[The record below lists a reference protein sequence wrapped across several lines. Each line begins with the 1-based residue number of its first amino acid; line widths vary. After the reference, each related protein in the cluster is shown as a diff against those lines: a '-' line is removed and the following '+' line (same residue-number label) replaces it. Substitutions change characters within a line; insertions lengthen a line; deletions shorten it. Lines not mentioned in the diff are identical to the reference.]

1 MKLLFYIHGLSG
13 GGAERVMATLMN
25 AFVAQGHEVRVVY
38 TSSIDEPVYDL
49 DIKVEQVYMQRLC
62 PMQSNSIVAKIFK
75 RIWKYPAIRRQAKAY
90 KPDFVISFIK
100 ANNNDVLVA
109 LLGSGIPVII
119 GDHTNVDRKYRW
131 PTSFLS
137 NIFYPTATAITML
150 TMRDYDKWKDKY
162 KNVYYMPNP
171 CDLKP
176 KTTIESRRKIV
187 IGVGRVNQWKIK
199 GFDSL
204 IIAWNKIKD
213 KHPDWACQIAGKY
226 SDQSLNELKTIV
238 GESAFESIEFLG
250 FRQDIHDYMQRCEV
264 FCLSSRIEGMPVAL
278 LEAMNLGC
286 ACVSFDCI
294 TGPSEIIEDA
304 KTGLLVKD
312 QDIEDLSNKLDMVL
326 SQKELRELFHRNAH
340 QSVERYSTNSI
351 LKMWNEMFNDLK
363 SK

>member
-25 AFVAQGHEVRVVY
+25 GFVAQGHEVRVVY
-38 TSSIDEPVYDL
+38 TSSFDKPVYNL
-49 DIKVEQVYMQRLC
+49 DARVEQVYMQSKCLLK
-62 PMQSNSIVAKIFK
+62 SNSVIAKIFK
-75 RIWKYPAIRRQAKAY
+75 RIWKYSAIRREAKTY
-90 KPDFVISFIK
+90 KPDFAISFIK

-131 PTSFLS
+131 CTSMLS
-137 NIFYPTATAITML
+137 NIFYPTAAAITML
-150 TMRDYDKWKDKY
+150 TMRDYDKWKNKY
-162 KNVYYMPNP
+162 RNVYYMPNP
-171 CDLKP
+171 CDLNHTDSLKP
-176 KTTIESRRKIV
+176 RQKIV

-204 IIAWNKIKD
+204 ILAWNIIKD
-213 KHPDWACQIAGKY
+213 KHPDWTCQIAGKY
-226 SDQSLNELKTIV
+226 SDQSLSELQKIV
-238 GESAFESIEFLG
+238 GEEAFESIEFLG
-250 FRQDIHDYMQRCEV
+250 FLQDIHDYMQKCEV

-294 TGPSEIIEDA
+294 TGPSEIIENG
-304 KTGLLVKD
+304 KTGLLVND
-312 QDIEDLSNKLDMVL
+312 QDVEDLASKLDL
-326 SQKELRELFHRNAH
+326 IISETELRDLFHRNAH
-340 QSVERYSTNSI
+340 LSVERYSTNNI
-351 LKMWNEMFNDLK
+351 LKMWNNMFSDLR

>member
-25 AFVAQGHEVRVVY
+25 GFVAQGHEVRVVY
-38 TSSIDEPVYDL
+38 TSSFDKPVYNL
-49 DIKVEQVYMQRLC
+49 DARVEQVYMQSKCLLK
-62 PMQSNSIVAKIFK
+62 SNSVIAKIFK
-75 RIWKYPAIRRQAKAY
+75 RIWKYSAIRREAKIY
-90 KPDFVISFIK
+90 KPDFAISFIK

-131 PTSFLS
+131 CTSMLS
-137 NIFYPTATAITML
+137 NIFYPTASAITML

-171 CDLKP
+171 CDLNQINSHEP
-176 KTTIESRRKIV
+176 RRKIV
-187 IGVGRVNQWKIK
+187 LGVGRVNQWNIK

-204 IIAWNKIKD
+204 IIAWHKIKE
-213 KHPDWACQIAGKY
+213 KHPEWACQIAGNY
-226 SDQSLNELKTIV
+226 SDQSLIELKNFV
-238 GESAFESIEFLG
+238 GEEAFGSVEFLG
-250 FRQDIHDYMQRCEV
+250 FRHDIHEYMQTCEV
-264 FCLSSRIEGMPVAL
+264 FCLSSRIEGMPLVL

-294 TGPSEIIEDA
+294 TGPSEIIENG
-304 KTGLLVKD
+304 KTGLLVTD
-312 QDIEDLSNKLDMVL
+312 QDVEELARKLDL
-326 SQKELRELFHRNAH
+326 IISDDELRELFHLNSYL
-340 QSVERYSTNSI
+340 SVKRYSTDNI
-351 LKMWNEMFNDLK
+351 LKMWNNMFNDLK